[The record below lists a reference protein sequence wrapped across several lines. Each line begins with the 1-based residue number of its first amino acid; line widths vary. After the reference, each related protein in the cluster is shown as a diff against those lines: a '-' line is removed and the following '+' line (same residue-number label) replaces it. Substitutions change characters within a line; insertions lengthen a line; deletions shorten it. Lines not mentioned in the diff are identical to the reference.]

1 MNLQLLRNFPLF
13 EQLDD
18 EYLTEISKLC
28 STRKYTKGESIFLEG
43 DEGDELYLVI
53 SGVIQIYQDNHSR
66 DVVLS
71 IFREGDFFGEMAL
84 LQNERVRS
92 ASARTIEKSTL
103 CILKKRHFIPLVNSK
118 PEILIGILGTALDRL
133 RDANKLIMDLTIHD
147 VRTRIARMLLRL
159 TEQHGVP
166 SADGILI
173 DLKLTHQQLADM
185 TGTARETVT
194 KLLLELQNEQ
204 LIRNDQRKII
214 VCNLDGLRNI
224 LDANG
229 QARNNPLN
237 QDGNC

>member
-1 MNLQLLRNFPLF
+1 MNPQLLRDFPLF
-13 EQLDD
+13 EHLDD
-18 EYLTEISKLC
+18 EYLAEISNLC
-28 STRKYTKGESIFLEG
+28 SERMYSKGESIFFEG

-66 DVVLS
+66 DVILS

-84 LQNERVRS
+84 LQKERVRS

-103 CILKKRHFIPLVNSK
+103 CILKKRHFIPLVKSK

-133 RDANKLIMDLTIHD
+133 RDANKLITDLTILD

-166 SADGILI
+166 SADGMLI
-173 DLKLTHQQLADM
+173 DLKLTHQHLADM

-194 KLLLELQNEQ
+194 KLLLDLQSEQ

-214 VCNLDGLRNI
+214 VCNMDGLRNI
-224 LDANG
+224 LDTI
-229 QARNNPLN
+229 
-237 QDGNC
+237 

>member
-1 MNLQLLRNFPLF
+1 MVIRLNGRAVCY
-13 EQLDD
+13 D
-18 EYLTEISKLC
+18 
-28 STRKYTKGESIFLEG
+28 
-43 DEGDELYLVI
+43 LYLII

-66 DVVLS
+66 DVILS

-84 LQNERVRS
+84 LQKERVRS

-103 CILKKRHFIPLVNSK
+103 CILKKRHFIPLVKSK

-133 RDANKLIMDLTIHD
+133 RDANKLITDLTILD

-166 SADGILI
+166 SADGMLI
-173 DLKLTHQQLADM
+173 DLKLTHQHLADM

-194 KLLLELQNEQ
+194 KLLLDLQSEQ

-214 VCNLDGLRNI
+214 VCNMDGLRNI
-224 LDANG
+224 LDTI
-229 QARNNPLN
+229 
-237 QDGNC
+237 

>member
-28 STRKYTKGESIFLEG
+28 SKRVYTKGESIFLEG

-224 LDANG
+224 LDVN
-229 QARNNPLN
+229 
-237 QDGNC
+237 

>member
-1 MNLQLLRNFPLF
+1 MNPQLLRDFPLF
-13 EQLDD
+13 EHLDD
-18 EYLTEISKLC
+18 EYLAEISKLC
-28 STRKYTKGESIFLEG
+28 TKCTFLKGESIFFEG

-53 SGVIQIYQDNHSR
+53 SGVVQIYQDNRSR
-66 DVVLS
+66 DVILS

-103 CILKKRHFIPLVNSK
+103 CVLKKRHFIPLVKSR

-133 RDANKLIMDLTIHD
+133 RDANNLITDLTILD

-166 SADGILI
+166 SADGMLI
-173 DLKLTHQQLADM
+173 DLKLTHQHLADM
-185 TGTARETVT
+185 MGTARETVT

-204 LIRNDQRKII
+204 LIRIDQKKII
-214 VCNLDGLRNI
+214 VCSMDRVRNMLDSH
-224 LDANG
+224 
-229 QARNNPLN
+229 
-237 QDGNC
+237 